1 VTTNGDGSS
10 RAPDGDGRKAE
21 TQARILR
28 AAMALFARG
37 GYERTTIA
45 AVAAEAGVSRAAIFW
60 HFGDKANLFAEATRR
75 LLVPFL
81 DELERTLRN
90 VDPRERVFELFSMY
104 DEFVEK
110 NRDTV
115 ETFMRWILE
124 SPPMRAALR
133 EQLFLLHDNF
143 ARDLRES
150 LQGVLHDDA
159 EAASLSAALVA
170 LLDGILVLSFVD
182 PDPESRRLRR
192 EGLQSIMSLVLGPSP
207 RSS

>member
-1 VTTNGDGSS
+1 
-10 RAPDGDGRKAE
+10 
-21 TQARILR
+21 
-28 AAMALFARG
+28 M
-37 GYERTTIA
+37 
-45 AVAAEAGVSRAAIFW
+45 
-60 HFGDKANLFAEATRR
+60 
-75 LLVPFL
+75 
-81 DELERTLRN
+81 
-90 VDPRERVFELFSMY
+90 FELFSLY

-133 EQLFLLHDNF
+133 EQLFFLHDNF

-150 LQGVLHDDA
+150 LQGALPDDA
-159 EAASLSAALVA
+159 EAASISAALVA

-192 EGLQSIMSLVLGPSP
+192 EGLQSIMALVLGTGP
-207 RSS
+207 RS

>member
-1 VTTNGDGSS
+1 VTKHGDAASS
-10 RAPDGDGRKAE
+10 APEGDGRKAE

-81 DELERTLRN
+81 HELERTLRN
-90 VDPRERVFELFSMY
+90 VDPRERVFELFSVY
-104 DEFVEK
+104 EEFVEK

-133 EQLFLLHDNF
+133 EQLFFLHDNF

-150 LQGVLHDDA
+150 LEGVLHDDA

-192 EGLQSIMSLVLGPSP
+192 EGLQSIMSRVLGPGP
-207 RSS
+207 RS

>member
-1 VTTNGDGSS
+1 VTTNGDGAS
-10 RAPDGDGRKAE
+10 RPPEGDGRKAE

-45 AVAAEAGVSRAAIFW
+45 AVADEAGVSRGAIFW
-60 HFGDKANLFAEATRR
+60 HFGDKANLFAEATRQ

-81 DELERTLRN
+81 NELERTLRN
-90 VDPRERVFELFSMY
+90 VDPRERVFELFSLY

-133 EQLFLLHDNF
+133 EQLFFLHDNF

-150 LQGVLHDDA
+150 LQGALPDDA
-159 EAASLSAALVA
+159 EAASISAALVA

-192 EGLQSIMSLVLGPSP
+192 EGLQSIMALVLGTGP
-207 RSS
+207 RS